1 MLAALQQDNL
11 GLGIMSALL
20 GVVAFIYGLSLT
32 VALGGSVLLTV
43 SPRFKRLL
51 IGETPAR

>member
-1 MLAALQQDNL
+1 
-11 GLGIMSALL
+11 MSALL